1 MIAAVFGCLAASAL
15 LIVMTPRPVTPVG
28 VTVNYRGD
36 LAKFRLVAPYA
47 VLAPAKLPVGWR
59 PVSSRLTV
67 VPGGPVSWHL
77 GLITPSGLM
86 ASVEESSERPA
97 HFILRMTNNG
107 NILPP
112 VWTAGAWWARRWR
125 PDKDQRS
132 MYRSALGSFTIVV
145 TGTVGWRELSVLAD
159 SLRPQP

>member
-59 PVSSRLTV
+59 P
-67 VPGGPVSWHL
+67 
-77 GLITPSGLM
+77 
-86 ASVEESSERPA
+86 
-97 HFILRMTNNG
+97 
-107 NILPP
+107 
-112 VWTAGAWWARRWR
+112 
-125 PDKDQRS
+125 DKDQRS